1 MNLRIRGKLDWCF
14 TAATGLSVVLLMLAL
29 VAILGPMLYRGSN
42 AVFFQGTVEFR
53 RMQRDLFGRADEAT
67 LKAEIAET
75 EVFRRRISEMIDEFR
90 KGVDVEAMSG
100 RVRDLHRRFGE
111 ELRAKNIPADQYAEL
126 RSLTRDLRDNLEAA
140 FAKKDMAEIRPLIE
154 GVLRHAENPAF
165 NGTSAE
171 EFFRIARDFL
181 ATAESVDLSHQQEYA
196 EALREVEDILFHS
209 QDLPGLLGP
218 RPDEPQPL
226 LVMLRYGATRWD
238 QAERLLD
245 RFFWVEEWVEDK
257 PGEGLPNAEVRV
269 GDPDPLVV
277 RRTPR
282 ADLFPVS
289 LQPLFAYVEENAD
302 KMMRPR
308 FTVYWQFFIDDNFN
322 SHYFG
327 GVGPEILGTLFIT
340 IVGMLFVIPLGIISA
355 AYLVECSPD
364 GQVIRIIRMCINTL
378 AGVPS
383 IVFGLF
389 GLAFF
394 VLFLFPLLGFEPKPC
409 ILAASMT
416 LAVLTLPVMIRASE
430 EAIRAVPRAYKEGA
444 LALGASRFR
453 TFLSVTLPAALPGIL
468 TGVILSLSRI
478 AGETAP
484 ILFTGAVAMGD
495 TPRSVF
501 DPTRTLSYGSYDM
514 AVGDRLAMMV
524 PHNQYG
530 MVVTLVLLILI
541 LNAAAIVLRTHVFK
555 RLRGQ

>member
-1 MNLRIRGKLDWCF
+1 MNLKIRGQLDRLF
-14 TAATGLSVVLLMLAL
+14 TAATGFSVVLLMLIL
-29 VAILGPMLYRGSN
+29 VAILGPMLYRGGN

-53 RMQRDLFGRADEAT
+53 KMQRDLFRRADAT
-67 LKAEIAET
+67 ALNAEIAET
-75 EVFRRRISEMIDEFR
+75 EEFRRRLHTMIEEFR
-90 KGVDVEAMSG
+90 KGVDVEAMSSE
-100 RVRDLHRRFGE
+100 VRELHRTFGE
-111 ELRAKNIPADQYAEL
+111 ELRAKGVPADEYSQL
-126 RSLTRDLRDNLEAA
+126 RSLTRDIRDNLGTA
-140 FAKKDMAEIRPLIE
+140 FAKRNVEEIRPLVE
-154 GVLRHAENPAF
+154 DVLQHADNPAF
-165 NGTSAE
+165 QGASAE
-171 EFFRIARDFL
+171 KFFRIARNFL
-181 ATAESVDLSHQQEYA
+181 ATAETVDLSHQHEYA
-196 EALREVEDILFHS
+196 AALREVEGILFHT

-238 QAERLLD
+238 QAQQLLD
-245 RFFWVEEWVEDK
+245 RFFWVEEWVEEK
-257 PGEGLPNAEVRV
+257 PGE
-269 GDPDPLVV
+269 PLVMH
-277 RRTPR
+277 RKPR
-282 ADLFPVS
+282 ASLFPET
-289 LQPLFAYVEENAD
+289 LQPLFTYVEQNAD
-302 KMMRPR
+302 RMLKPR
-308 FTVYWQFFIDDNFN
+308 FTVYWQFFLDDNVN

-327 GVGPEILGTLFIT
+327 GVGPEILGTLLIT
-340 IVGMLFVIPLGIISA
+340 IVGMLFVIPLGVVSA
-355 AYLVECSPD
+355 AYLVECSSE

-394 VLFLFPLLGFEPKPC
+394 VLFLFPLLGFAPKPC

-416 LAVLTLPVMIRASE
+416 LAVLALPVMIRASE
-430 EAIRAVPRAYKEGA
+430 EAIRAVPRSYKEGA
-444 LALGASRFR
+444 LALGSSRFH
-453 TFLSVTLPAALPGIL
+453 TFVTITLPAALPGIL

-484 ILFTGAVAMGD
+484 ILFTGAVSMGD
-495 TPRSVF
+495 VPRSVF

-541 LNAAAIVLRTHVFK
+541 LNAVAIVLRTRVFRK
-555 RLRGQ
+555 LRGQ

>member
-1 MNLRIRGKLDWCF
+1 MNLKIRGKLDQLF
-14 TAATGLSVVLLMLAL
+14 TAATGLSVVLLMLVL

-53 RMQRDLFGRADEAT
+53 KMQRDLFRRADDAT
-67 LKAEIAET
+67 LNAEIAET
-75 EVFRRRISEMIDEFR
+75 EELRRRVCDMIDEFR
-90 KGVDVEAMSG
+90 NGVDVEGTSSQ
-100 RVRDLHRRFGE
+100 VRELHRRFGE
-111 ELRAKNIPADQYAEL
+111 ELRSKDIPADQYTQL
-126 RSLTRDLRDNLEAA
+126 RNLTRDLRDNLQAA
-140 FAKKDMAEIRPLIE
+140 FAKQDVNEIRPLIE
-154 GVLRHAENPAF
+154 EVLRHTDNPAF
-165 NGTSAE
+165 KGTSAE
-171 EFFRIARDFL
+171 QFFRIARGFL
-181 ATAESVDLSHQQEYA
+181 ATAEKVDLSHQQEYA
-196 EALREVEDILFHS
+196 QALREVEGILFHT

-218 RPDEPQPL
+218 RPNGPQPL

-238 QAERLLD
+238 QAQKLLD
-245 RFFWVEEWVEDK
+245 RFLWVEEWVEDR
-257 PGEGLPNAEVRV
+257 PGA
-269 GDPDPLVV
+269 PLVM

-282 ADLFPVS
+282 ADLFPES
-289 LQPLFAYVEENAD
+289 LQPLFPYVQENAV
-302 KMMRPR
+302 KMLKPK
-308 FTVYWQFFIDDNFN
+308 FTAYWQFFLDDNVN

-327 GVGPEILGTLFIT
+327 GVGPEILGTLLIT
-340 IVGMLFVIPLGIISA
+340 VVGMLFVIPLGVVSA
-355 AYLVECSPD
+355 AYLVECASD

-394 VLFLFPLLGFEPKPC
+394 ILFLFPLLGFAPKPC
-409 ILAASMT
+409 ILAASLT

-430 EAIRAVPRAYKEGA
+430 EAIRAVPQSYKEGS
-444 LALGASRFR
+444 LALGSSRFH
-453 TFLSVTLPAALPGIL
+453 TFMSVTLPAALPGIL

-495 TPRSVF
+495 VPRSVF
-501 DPTRTLSYGSYDM
+501 HPTRTLSYGSYDM

-541 LNAAAIVLRTHVFK
+541 LNAVAIMLRTRVFRK
-555 RLRGQ
+555 LRGQ